1 MLDIYIY
8 IINNEIYIY
17 FINQSMQNTELVHI
31 VYIYIHLFN
40 KFNKNGI
47 FLILEI
53 KVIKTRKI

>member
-1 MLDIYIY
+1 
-8 IINNEIYIY
+8 
-17 FINQSMQNTELVHI
+17 MQNTELVHI